1 MSLSMGHS
9 SLAAADVVAAVVG
22 TSSPEV
28 AFEVAGNSTCTP
40 LAASDVMVAGVAGVC
55 ASSSA
60 WVAVASEVEVAAWSM
75 QALVL
80 LHLRHSTRRTGSRQ
94 QVVTIVSRC

>member
-22 TSSPEV
+22 TSSPQV
-28 AFEVAGNSTCTP
+28 AFEVEAENSRV
-40 LAASDVMVAGVAGVC
+40 AASDVMVAAVVVG
-55 ASSSA
+55 ASSKA
-60 WVAVASEVEVAAWSM
+60 WVVVASEVEVAGRST

-80 LHLRHSTRRTGSRQ
+80 LHLWHSTRRTGSRQ
-94 QVVTIVSRC
+94 QAVTIVSRC